1 MLLNESPGPFSQIA
15 GELPRMNGKR
25 ISVTTLWRWTVRG
38 INGVKLEAIKLGGR
52 YLTSTSAVERFGKK
66 LSELGVQERG
76 PRLNTAPHA
85 LRRRTDTQR
94 QRDVTK
100 ATAEL
105 ERAGI

>member
-25 ISVTTLWRWTVRG
+25 ISVTTLWRWTVKG
-38 INGVKLEAIKLGGR
+38 INGVTLEAIKLGGR

-76 PRLNTAPHA
+76 PRLNATLHTP
-85 LRRRTDTQR
+85 RRRTDAQR
-94 QRDVTK
+94 QRDVGK
-100 ATAEL
+100 AEAEL
-105 ERAGI
+105 QRAGI